1 MISVL
6 VADDHTAIREAL
18 GSLLETADGIEIVA
32 MASNGQEAVEQAV
45 LHYPDITVMD
55 VSMPV
60 MDGIEATKQICVD
73 CPKTRVLM
81 ISMHHSPNY
90 IQRCLQAGALGY
102 VLKDTAGDDLVT
114 AVYSVYE
121 GNRYFSLLIAGIA
134 ENYIPQKGNESWA
147 V

>member
-1 MISVL
+1 M
-6 VADDHTAIREAL
+6 
-18 GSLLETADGIEIVA
+18 
-32 MASNGQEAVEQAV
+32 
-45 LHYPDITVMD
+45 DI
-55 VSMPV
+55 SMPV

-102 VLKDTAGDDLVT
+102 VLKDTAGDDLVA

-134 ENYIPQKGNESWA
+134 ENYISQKGNESWA